1 MSDITIKYNAKP
13 VGQLSESGT
22 AKLLTARK
30 KCASNIE
37 VEYIKPKNIS
47 VNPDW
52 AQNDATMSDYIKN
65 RPGGYDD
72 VQTKESEIMSL
83 NCPADKNVAQNYV
96 GSSFFPPSAG
106 NVISV
111 TVDGSTK
118 EYILAETT
126 IEDGPFLWFGTQN
139 PSSITDI
146 RAFFARDK
154 WFGGFGIDESGIY
167 IRVGYG
173 SLSEIAGKTV
183 GLKQR
188 GLSVTP
194 VKINRRY
201 IDMDEPAIK
210 ITKKGALY
218 SPSITDDSSSLG
230 AHAVSFSHGNGG
242 ATEAYSFT
250 AGNNTVASG
259 STSTAFGTDTVASG
273 SYSTA
278 FGSSA
283 KASGSVST
291 AFGFGTEASG
301 SNSTAF
307 GDHTKASNSR
317 SVAFGYYTSANQEDQ
332 FVCGRLNDETIGKDH
347 LFVVGSGSTTDKKIN
362 SFAVTINGEIVMPD
376 PKATNTTYMKARFNS
391 DGTITLIPL
400 ADETKSYTTEC
411 TANRVTAITAES
423 TDAQY
428 PTAKAV
434 YDALQDIDIPSGT
447 DISLGV
453 TGATV
458 GQTVNVKTVD
468 ADGKP
473 TAWEAVDMAA
483 GADGVTPTIGENGN
497 WYLGET
503 DTGKPSRG
511 DTGPRGETGA
521 TGAPGPQG
529 PVGPKGDTGDTGP
542 QGIQGPAGP
551 KGDTG
556 PQGPQGDKG
565 DKGDTG
571 ATGPQGIQGI
581 QGPQGEKGDKGDTG
595 ATGAAGAAGKS
606 AYAYAQDGGYTGTE
620 TEFTEKM
627 AEEQLIGTT
636 INLTPTQV
644 YDAVSAGIPV
654 KVQYTDS
661 TYGLLSFT
669 AFNVAE
675 SLNVIVSQTIVFYNG
690 VYILVQ
696 LFGNKSKNSWGFNI
710 TTLAQ
715 KTDIPM
721 TLPNPNALIFTGAV
735 TGRYDGSAPM
745 SVKIPSAVT
754 DDHINS
760 LIDTKLGVIENG
772 SY

>member
-1 MSDITIKYNAKP
+1 MSDIKIKYNAKP
-13 VGQLSESGT
+13 IGQLSESGT

-201 IDMDEPAIK
+201 LDVPDW
-210 ITKKGALY
+210 
-218 SPSITDDSSSLG
+218 
-230 AHAVSFSHGNGG
+230 
-242 ATEAYSFT
+242 
-250 AGNNTVASG
+250 
-259 STSTAFGTDTVASG
+259 
-273 SYSTA
+273 
-278 FGSSA
+278 A
-283 KASGSVST
+283 KADS
-291 AFGFGTEASG
+291 
-301 SNSTAF
+301 
-307 GDHTKASNSR
+307 K
-317 SVAFGYYTSANQEDQ
+317 
-332 FVCGRLNDETIGKDH
+332 
-347 LFVVGSGSTTDKKIN
+347 
-362 SFAVTINGEIVMPD
+362 P
-376 PKATNTTYMKARFNS
+376 TY
-391 DGTITLIPL
+391 
-400 ADETKSYTTEC
+400 
-411 TANRVTAITAES
+411 TANDVGAVPTDSVTTAVNAES
-423 TDAQY
+423 TNENI

-434 YDALQDIDIPSGT
+434 YDALQGVGGT

-458 GQTVNVKTVD
+458 GQTIKVKAVD

-483 GADGVTPTIGENGN
+483 GDTWELLGTLDASSAEVLQLDFPYPVKKLYFSSVLTDSAGE
-497 WYLGET
+497 
-503 DTGKPSRG
+503 
-511 DTGPRGETGA
+511 
-521 TGAPGPQG
+521 
-529 PVGPKGDTGDTGP
+529 
-542 QGIQGPAGP
+542 
-551 KGDTG
+551 
-556 PQGPQGDKG
+556 
-565 DKGDTG
+565 
-571 ATGPQGIQGI
+571 
-581 QGPQGEKGDKGDTG
+581 
-595 ATGAAGAAGKS
+595 
-606 AYAYAQDGGYTGTE
+606 AYAASKTVYR
-620 TEFTEKM
+620 
-627 AEEQLIGTT
+627 
-636 INLTPTQV
+636 QV
-644 YDAVSAGIPV
+644 
-654 KVQYTDS
+654 
-661 TYGLLSFT
+661 
-669 AFNVAE
+669 AFNVDGTWRD
-675 SLNVIVSQTIVFYNG
+675 VNG
-690 VYILVQ
+690 FKIGCCKHAYGWKTRYWLECGAD
-696 LFGNKSKNSWGFNI
+696 LPTAKGEWAS
-710 TTLAQ
+710 TL
-715 KTDIPM
+715 
-721 TLPNPNALIFTGAV
+721 L
-735 TGRYDGSAPM
+735 DGSAPLQLTPFVTA
-745 SVKIPSAVT
+745 SNLNYTKSPISGIRFSLTLSAAAENTASGSIEVWGVKA
-754 DDHINS
+754 
-760 LIDTKLGVIENG
+760 
-772 SY
+772 